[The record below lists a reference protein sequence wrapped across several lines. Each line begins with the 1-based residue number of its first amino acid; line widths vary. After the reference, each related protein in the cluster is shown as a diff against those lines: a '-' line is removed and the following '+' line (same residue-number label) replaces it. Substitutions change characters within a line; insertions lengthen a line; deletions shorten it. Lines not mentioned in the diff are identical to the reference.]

1 MLFDRYKECYKVKS
15 AHIKKRNKNYAPD
28 REFVGRSTKSYL
40 LFQLLLYRG
49 QNRALGCYQEGIGI
63 GNGIRI
69 AIRIQIGIGSGDST
83 IGVGL

>member
-1 MLFDRYKECYKVKS
+1 MKFAYFEKGNKS
-15 AHIKKRNKNYAPD
+15 YAPD

-40 LFQLLLYRG
+40 LLQLLLYRG
-49 QNRALGCYQEGIGI
+49 LNRGLGCYQEGIGI

-69 AIRIQIGIGSGDST
+69 AIRIQISIGSEDST